1 MDKIIVT
8 GGRTLKGKVKVEG
21 AKNAV
26 LPILAASL
34 LASNEKNI
42 IKDVPNLA
50 DVHTIGE
57 VLKSLNAQVEY
68 NADQN
73 EMIIDASGTLSS
85 EAQFEFVSK
94 MRASILVMGSLLG
107 RNGFARVALPG
118 GCAIRRFR
126 SRKNI

>member
-8 GGRTLKGKVKVEG
+8 GGRTLKGKVRVEG

-34 LASNEKNI
+34 LASNKKHI

-50 DVHTIGE
+50 DVHTIAE

-68 NADQN
+68 HAEQN

-118 GCAIRRFR
+118 GMCNWI
-126 SRKNI
+126 KTD

>member
-34 LASNEKNI
+34 LASNKRHI

-50 DVHTIGE
+50 DVHTIAE

-68 NADQN
+68 YADQN

-85 EAQFEFVSK
+85 EAQFEFVS
-94 MRASILVMGSLLG
+94 
-107 RNGFARVALPG
+107 
-118 GCAIRRFR
+118 
-126 SRKNI
+126 